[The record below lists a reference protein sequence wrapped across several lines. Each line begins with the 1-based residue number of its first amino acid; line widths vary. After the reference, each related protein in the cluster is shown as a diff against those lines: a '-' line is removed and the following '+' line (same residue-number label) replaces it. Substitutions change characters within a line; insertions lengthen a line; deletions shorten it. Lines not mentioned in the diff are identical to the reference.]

1 MCASPASVICVFLRY
16 NFCKLVQPSKV
27 LEPRVRD
34 LGAPEAQ
41 ISELVQ
47 PLKMLKPGVRDQGGI
62 EVQRLESGQT
72 VEVFQPSVRERGLA
86 TGKGVVASNPN
97 NVREELVPEQL
108 PQPGWFWLSCP

>member
-1 MCASPASVICVFLRY
+1 M
-16 NFCKLVQPSKV
+16 
-27 LEPRVRD
+27 LEPSVRG

-72 VEVFQPSVRERGLA
+72 VEVS
-86 TGKGVVASNPN
+86 
-97 NVREELVPEQL
+97 
-108 PQPGWFWLSCP
+108 